1 MAGKPIIPG
10 NASSWEDAIGSVAIY
25 RKRSAASLVW
35 RHRAVEH
42 DGEGATDADEN
53 WTSNPDER
61 SATPPSPP
69 PAPPP
74 PSPPPPS
81 PPPLHRH
88 LLHRHPFT
96 ATSFTAT
103 SFCDFEEQIA
113 LPSSHSPWSLLT
125 LSPLEP
131 PGRSDDYFEEYLPP
145 WALSGLL
152 PACLL
157 EEFEFWRVGH
167 VTIRGYS
174 RAYGVDSTQCIHVRL
189 VSDPIGGERTPA
201 YPTADATTQARATPK
216 LSRQQSSKKRM
227 SHTDS
232 TPTLSHVHG
241 SRLSDYN
248 GQTSPAHHTHHP
260 HGSRPS
266 G

>member
-1 MAGKPIIPG
+1 MRTGRRIRTRGRLLHPHRLPH
-10 NASSWEDAIGSVAIY
+10 
-25 RKRSAASLVW
+25 
-35 RHRAVEH
+35 RHLLHRH
-42 DGEGATDADEN
+42 LLH
-53 WTSNPDER
+53 R
-61 SATPPSPP
+61 HL
-69 PAPPP
+69 
-74 PSPPPPS
+74 
-81 PPPLHRH
+81 LHRH
-88 LLHRHPFT
+88 LLHRHPFTATSFT